1 MAGLL
6 ALGASYGLTQQM
18 FFDFG
23 VRAMY
28 IPRVKWGLTNVDD
41 TKHREFFSAENLIY
55 INAMVGIRF
64 EF

>member
-1 MAGLL
+1 
-6 ALGASYGLTQQM
+6 M

-23 VRAMY
+23 MRLMY
-28 IPRVKWGLTNVDD
+28 IPRVKWGLTNIDD

-55 INAMVGIRF
+55 INAMAGIRF